1 MQIVPAFLLLWFTQI
16 DKSQRLSAF
25 FVIFLTNEHSSHKES
40 IVQFIKERFNYLF
53 KSTKGLIL
61 VAIAMIGLETA
72 IFGML
77 SGPMAEMGIRDFV
90 IRVFKMDLI
99 QAEREG
105 RIIILYHS
113 IAMAVVAIETYMIT
127 SLLKMKEFYKTA
139 VRVLITV
146 GYLLTMIFGMGF
158 AYWGHNWALH
168 GLYIFGLS
176 LIFFA
181 GVLLVIALWPW
192 NKDVYQQ
199 DKTYASTKKGVDME
213 RVAFFA
219 AALTTVL
226 SALFGAVPGAYY
238 GNGFE
243 TFLAE
248 NIIRLPEKSVMDLSV
263 IGHLHI
269 MLALIAIMITLIV
282 GRWLNFKGILH
293 KIAMQL
299 MILGTIVLNLGVWGV
314 VTPLEPIAHMIIYVG
329 ATPSMLAALLLLIWG
344 WNRLIHEGTAHIQKP
359 NLGQKLSALLRDPLR
374 FGPLWQ
380 MLFMNFTTS
389 FIGIF
394 MAVKLDEIFRVW
406 PAHEERIEL
415 TGHWH
420 ALSAIIATIILLYYG
435 DMLGF
440 KGKLRQFYGW
450 AIIVF
455 SDIALA
461 AVTVF
466 EMKRLFITE
475 AVQQPL
481 VNGLMYA
488 IDFGLGILLLLLAI
502 LMIWRLL
509 DLFKKKGRWSE
520 EVDHELS
527 EEVNK

>member
-1 MQIVPAFLLLWFTQI
+1 M
-16 DKSQRLSAF
+16 RF
-25 FVIFLTNEHSSHKES
+25 FKD
-40 IVQFIKERFNYLF
+40 RFNYLF
-53 KSTKGLIL
+53 GSTKGLIL
-61 VAIAMIGLETA
+61 VAIAMIALETA

-77 SGPMAEMGIRDFV
+77 SGPMAELGVRDFM
-90 IRVFKMDLI
+90 IRTLKMDI
-99 QAEREG
+99 VQAEREG

-127 SLLKMKEFYKTA
+127 SLLMMKEFYKIA

-168 GLYIFGLS
+168 GLYITGLS

-192 NKDVYQQ
+192 NKEYYQSDKVY
-199 DKTYASTKKGVDME
+199 AHTKKGVDVE
-213 RVAFFA
+213 RMAFFA
-219 AALTTVL
+219 AALTTVI
-226 SALFGAVPGAYY
+226 SALFGAIPGSFF

-243 TFLAE
+243 VFLAE
-248 NIIRLPEKSVMDLSV
+248 NIIRLPEKTTMEYSV

-269 MLALIAIMITLIV
+269 MLALIAIMITLII

-293 KIAMQL
+293 KIAMPL

-314 VTPLEPIAHMIIYVG
+314 ATPLEPIAHMIIYVG
-329 ATPSMLAALLLLIWG
+329 ATPSMLAALLLLIWEWG
-344 WNRLIHEGTAHIQKP
+344 QLIREGTAHINKP
-359 NLGQKLSALLRDPLR
+359 NFGQKMSALVRDPLR

-394 MAVKLDEIFRVW
+394 MAVRLDEIFRVW

-420 ALSAIIATIILLYYG
+420 VLSAIIATIILLYYG
-435 DMLGF
+435 EMIGL
-440 KGKLRQFYGW
+440 KGKIRQWYGW
-450 AIIVF
+450 SLIIL
-455 SDIALA
+455 SDIAFG
-461 AVTVF
+461 AVTIF
-466 EMKRLFITE
+466 EMKRLFISE
-475 AVQQPL
+475 ATQQPL
-481 VNGLMYA
+481 VNTLMLLM
-488 IDFGLGILLLLLAI
+488 DLGLGLLLVVLA
-502 LMIWRLL
+502 LVMVWRLI
-509 DLFKKKGRWSE
+509 DLFKKKGRWTE
-520 EVDHELS
+520 EVEHELPV
-527 EEVNK
+527 EVNQ